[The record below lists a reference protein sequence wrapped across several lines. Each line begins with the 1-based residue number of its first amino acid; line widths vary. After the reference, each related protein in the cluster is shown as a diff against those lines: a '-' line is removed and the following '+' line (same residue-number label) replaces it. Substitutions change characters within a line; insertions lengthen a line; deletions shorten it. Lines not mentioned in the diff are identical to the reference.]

1 MKQAKPVVI
10 LKDNGDSWTMI
21 RKVMTNTEE
30 STFKNG
36 IEFSESKII
45 FKLNKKLII
54 FNSFIK

>member
-36 IEFSESKII
+36 IEFSESRLI
-45 FKLNKKLII
+45 F
-54 FNSFIK
+54 